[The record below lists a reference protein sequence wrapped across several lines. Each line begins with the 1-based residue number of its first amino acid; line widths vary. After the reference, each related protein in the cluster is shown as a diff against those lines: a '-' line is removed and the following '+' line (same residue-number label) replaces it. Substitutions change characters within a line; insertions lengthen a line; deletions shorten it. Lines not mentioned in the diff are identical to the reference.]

1 MAQPPVI
8 WLLLILLAF
17 IAVPLTMEATRKP
30 MTDKARSDAPG
41 TFADLSQGRTHYQ
54 LSGPEE
60 GPVCLC
66 IHGLT
71 TPSFV
76 WEGLVPELNRMGFR
90 TLTYDLYGRGY
101 SDHIVGRQD
110 AEFFLRQIN
119 DLLDH
124 LQIEEDIT
132 VMGFSMGGAIA
143 TALAASQ
150 PHGMERLILL
160 APAGMLHADTPL
172 IRFAARTPLVGAWLM
187 LLVYPH
193 LLRKGLA
200 AEADL
205 HGTVPDITA
214 RQDAE
219 LDWRGFVPAVRSS
232 LRYMVSR
239 SLKEDHKLLYR
250 EGVPVTAIWGEQD
263 NVIPP
268 DAAQL
273 LASWNPEADNRII
286 ADAGHG
292 LPYTHTARIVA
303 ELQDALSHE
312 E

>member
-1 MAQPPVI
+1 MI
-8 WLLLILLAF
+8 WLLLILVAV

-30 MTDKARSDAPG
+30 MTDTARTSAPG
-41 TFADLSQGRTHYQ
+41 AFADLSQGRTHYK
-54 LSGPEE
+54 LSGPDD
-60 GPVCLC
+60 GPLCLC

-71 TPSFV
+71 TPGFV
-76 WEGLVPELNRMGFR
+76 WDGLVPELHRMGFR
-90 TLTYDLYGRGY
+90 TLSYDLYGRGY
-101 SDHIVGRQD
+101 SDHIVERQD

-124 LQIEEDIT
+124 LQIEEVLTI
-132 VMGFSMGGAIA
+132 MGFSMGGAIA

-150 PHGMERLILL
+150 PHGIERLVLL
-160 APAGMLHADTPL
+160 APAGLLHVDRPL
-172 IRFAARTPLVGAWLM
+172 VRFAVRTPVVGAWLM

-200 AEADL
+200 AEAAL
-205 HGTVPDITA
+205 PSTVPDITT

-232 LRYMVSR
+232 MRHMVSR
-239 SLKEDHKLLYR
+239 SLKEEHKMLFQ
-250 EGVPVTAIWGEQD
+250 EDVPVIAIWGEQD
-263 NVIPP
+263 DVIPP
-268 DAAQL
+268 EAAQL
-273 LASWNPEADNRII
+273 LASWNPAADNRMI

-292 LPYTHTARIVA
+292 LPYTHTARIIS
-303 ELQDALSHE
+303 ELRDALSRE